1 MEWQMENYIFKQI
14 MKRPEEVKK
23 LERSDVADSGG
34 SVFVSRNDE
43 SVQRF
48 KIPFAVIPSH
58 LFQTN
63 IKLAETQTTPPSAS
77 AL

>member
-43 SVQRF
+43 SV
-48 KIPFAVIPSH
+48 
-58 LFQTN
+58 
-63 IKLAETQTTPPSAS
+63 
-77 AL
+77 